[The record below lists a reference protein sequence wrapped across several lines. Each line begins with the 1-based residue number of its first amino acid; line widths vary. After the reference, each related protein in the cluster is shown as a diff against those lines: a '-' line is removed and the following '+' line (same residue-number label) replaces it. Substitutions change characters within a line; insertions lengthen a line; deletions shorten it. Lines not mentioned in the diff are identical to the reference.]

1 MTKLKD
7 IDLPIT
13 LQTAAELQFQT
24 LPEVDEPMHPHV
36 LHTYFLRELP

>member
-7 IDLPIT
+7 VGLPIT

-24 LPEVDEPMHPHV
+24 LPEVDEPMHPHD
-36 LHTYFLRELP
+36 LHVDFLRELP